1 MVYDRNLIR
10 FYPKQEKSFG
20 TIEVQDPVFAKF
32 EAYEIVFHT
41 PAEHFITGK

>member
-1 MVYDRNLIR
+1 M
-10 FYPKQEKSFG
+10 SFG
-20 TIEVQDPVFAKF
+20 TLEVQDPVFAKF